1 MEKRLHLKSCYKN
14 APIFITWCFPVQC
27 RKTKKGAWP
36 SRPCGLLASFSK
48 SVLSWTAEQK
58 PHTGGTPVP
67 LSFSCKQDSIGRG
80 TCASLVSDLVHPV
93 TMLNSTLI
101 NSEM

>member
-1 MEKRLHLKSCYKN
+1 MVL
-14 APIFITWCFPVQC
+14 
-27 RKTKKGAWP
+27 
-36 SRPCGLLASFSK
+36 SRPVPQNEEGGMAVPAVWALASFSK
-48 SVLSWTAEQK
+48 SVLYWTTEQK

-80 TCASLVSDLVHPV
+80 ACASLVSDLVHPV